1 MLIQSSPG
9 GGGASAKETLP
20 ALWIAEY
27 KARGK
32 KGYAY
37 NNINVRAKMFQSSS
51 AINDLEINGES
62 LEFILTETSMELMS
76 FRLGIFLKIF
86 SK

>member
-9 GGGASAKETLP
+9 GGGVSAKETLP

-37 NNINVRAKMFQSSS
+37 NNINVRANQV
-51 AINDLEINGES
+51 DLIV
-62 LEFILTETSMELMS
+62 
-76 FRLGIFLKIF
+76 LGL
-86 SK
+86 